1 MILKN
6 ITLSIALL
14 SVFIAAIV
22 VIPSMSSPGCVEP
35 VTYRIVSIDPR
46 YDITKKQLAEIMQ
59 DVEKLWSTALNKPLI
74 NYNEKGDIAI
84 HLIYSENQHK
94 SRQEQ
99 KLSNQIDIKR
109 QQIVLLKQ
117 QYDRLLALYE
127 KKKSE
132 VKSLLKR
139 HNEMVDA
146 LNESFSDRQRQEFS
160 ENEKRVIKEQKQQI
174 SNLKYRLNQGHA
186 GLESLRK
193 RLNQKSQRL
202 NELTGQTNEL
212 IHSYNE
218 KFAKTREFHQGR
230 YVQRGDLRMI
240 KVFQFSNQKE
250 LRLVLAHEMGHA
262 LGLNHV
268 ENPESVMYYLMDEQ
282 NLYNISLT
290 KQDIEAIRS
299 QCGMDN

>member
-1 MILKN
+1 MKKIALT
-6 ITLSIALL
+6 ITLL
-14 SVFIAAIV
+14 SVFAAVVV
-22 VIPSMSSPGCVEP
+22 VILSMDSPGGCVEP
-35 VTYRIVSIDPR
+35 VTYRIASIDPR
-46 YDITKKQLAEIMQ
+46 YDINKKQLVEIMH
-59 DVEKLWSTALNKPLI
+59 DVEELWSTALNKPLI
-74 NYNEKGDIAI
+74 NYSEKGDIAI

-117 QYDRLLALYE
+117 QYKRLSGLYE

-132 VKSLLKR
+132 VKNLFER
-139 HNEMVDA
+139 HNEMVKA
-146 LNESFSDRQRQEFS
+146 LNESFSEGQRRGFA
-160 ENEKRVIKEQKQQI
+160 ENDARVLKEKKQQI
-174 SNLKYRLNQGHA
+174 SNLKYRAKQRQA
-186 GLESLRK
+186 ELESLRK

-212 IHSYNE
+212 IHTYNK

-262 LGLNHV
+262 LGLGHV
-268 ENPESVMYYLMDEQ
+268 ENAESVMYYLMDKQ
-282 NLYNISLT
+282 NIYNISLT

-299 QCGMDN
+299 QCGMKN